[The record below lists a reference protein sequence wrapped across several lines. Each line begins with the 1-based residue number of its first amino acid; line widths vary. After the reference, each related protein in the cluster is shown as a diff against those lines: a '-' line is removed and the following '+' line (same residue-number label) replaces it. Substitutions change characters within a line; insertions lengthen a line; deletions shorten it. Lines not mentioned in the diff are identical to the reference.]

1 MGSDAASK
9 GNRNVDGWLPAAPDP
24 APVSADSDWVA
35 RAQGGDREAFA
46 HIYARY
52 APVVHGVLVA
62 HAPWRD
68 VHDLV
73 QDVFVRALRSI
84 GTLDEPA
91 QLGPWLV
98 SIARNRARDHAKRN
112 RREFGGASELD
123 TIARADA
130 GASDESDADETARAV
145 LAAIHAL
152 PESYR
157 ETLVLRL
164 VAGLSGAEIAA
175 RTGLTH
181 GSVRV
186 NLFRGMKLLRERLA
200 RGGGGPTT

>member
-1 MGSDAASK
+1 MASDAASK
-9 GNRNVDGWLPAAPDP
+9 GKRNAEECLPAAREPQ
-24 APVSADSDWVA
+24 AASAESAWVA
-35 RAQGGDREAFA
+35 RAQRGDREAFA
-46 HIYARY
+46 HIYERY

-112 RREFGGASELD
+112 RREFGGERELD
-123 TIARADA
+123 TLAHADA
-130 GASDESDADETARAV
+130 GASDETDADETARVV

-164 VAGLSGAEIAA
+164 VAGLSGPEIAA

-186 NLFRGMKLLRERLA
+186 NLFRGLKLLRERLA
-200 RGGGGPTT
+200 RGGGGTAT

>member
-1 MGSDAASK
+1 MPFDAASK
-9 GNRNVDGWLPAAPDP
+9 GKRNVEGAASD
-24 APVSADSDWVA
+24 APELRPLSDECQWVE
-35 RAQGGDREAFA
+35 RAQRGDREAFA
-46 HIYARY
+46 CIYARY

-62 HAPWRD
+62 HAPWRE

-73 QDVFVRALRSI
+73 QDVFVRALRAI

-98 SIARNRARDHAKRN
+98 SIARNRARDHAKQD
-112 RREFGGASELD
+112 RRELASESALD
-123 TIARADA
+123 SLADTDASAGDGTDA
-130 GASDESDADETARAV
+130 GETASAV
-145 LAAIHAL
+145 LAAIRAL

-157 ETLVLRL
+157 ETLLLRL
-164 VAGLSGAEIAA
+164 VAGLSGPEIAA

-200 RGGGGPTT
+200 RGGGPTP